1 MDPNGTLFFPGQS
14 STIASEVDLLFH
26 FVLYLSIFF
35 FALVTGGSFYF
46 AFKYRKKGKDKFT
59 PGISHNT
66 PLEIFWTVIPTI
78 LVFIIFIW
86 GFKTYLKMKVP
97 PANAIEVKVTGQKW
111 FWTFKYKEGANTTNE
126 LVVPVNKPIRLLMS
140 SKDVIHSFFV
150 PNFRVKMDVLPNR
163 YTTLWFEAV
172 EIGEFDLFCAEYCG
186 TGHSEM
192 IGKVKVVS
200 DADYQAWLAS
210 SGGGSD
216 LTPEEWGKELYKS
229 KACFTCHSIDGNPGV
244 GPTFSGA
251 FGREETLADGN
262 TITVDENYIRKSIL
276 EPQAQVVQGF
286 QPVMPTYQG
295 ILKDEEIDALIA
307 FLKTL
312 K

>member
-1 MDPNGTLFFPGQS
+1 
-14 STIASEVDLLFH
+14 
-26 FVLYLSIFF
+26 
-35 FALVTGGSFYF
+35 
-46 AFKYRKKGKDKFT
+46 
-59 PGISHNT
+59 
-66 PLEIFWTVIPTI
+66 
-78 LVFIIFIW
+78 
-86 GFKTYLKMKVP
+86 MKVP
-97 PANAIEVKVTGQKW
+97 PSNAIEVKVTGQKW

-163 YTTLWFEAV
+163 YTTLWFEA
-172 EIGEFDLFCAEYCG
+172 IDTGEFDIFCTEYCG

-200 DADYQAWLAS
+200 DADFQTWLSS

-216 LTPEEWGKELYKS
+216 LTPEEWGKELYTS
-229 KACFTCHSIDGNPGV
+229 KACFTCHSLDGNPGV
-244 GPTFSGA
+244 GPTFSGL
-251 FGREETLADGN
+251 FGREEEMTDG
-262 TITVDENYIRKSIL
+262 TTVVADENYIRKSIL

-295 ILKDEEIDALIA
+295 LLKDEEIDALVA
-307 FLKTL
+307 FFKTL